1 MQSVRQVRD
10 TLLQVEPERHLPYL
24 HAGLSIAKV
33 TGVHVDIGRSRLLAA
48 VARYGSMTAAADRLS
63 YTPSAVSQQI
73 RKLEAELGL
82 QVLARH
88 AKGVDLTDAGRAVV
102 EHVAGIERE
111 LAALEEQLEHIRGA
125 RAGTLRLGTFPT
137 FGASLLPF
145 AITSFT
151 SRHPGVSLSVRSAR
165 LTGLLEL
172 LHTREIEM
180 AVLWDYKWSRLDEP
194 GLSVHELLQDPT
206 RLVVSDG
213 HRLARQESVGIA
225 QLARERWITR
235 ADHHPVVEVLL
246 RTCQAAGYEPAVA
259 FEAHDYQE
267 AQAMVAAGLG
277 VALVPQLAL
286 SGVREDVRVLDLGGQ
301 APSRRIMLA
310 HSADRS
316 PSPVGTAMAKILR
329 EVVRDG
335 GWHRGSASP

>member
-1 MQSVRQVRD
+1 
-10 TLLQVEPERHLPYL
+10 
-24 HAGLSIAKV
+24 
-33 TGVHVDIGRSRLLAA
+33 
-48 VARYGSMTAAADRLS
+48 MTAAAEQLA

-102 EHVAGIERE
+102 EHVAGIERR
-111 LAALEEQLEHIRGA
+111 LAALHEQLEDIRGA

-145 AITSFT
+145 AITGFA

-165 LTGLLEL
+165 LSGLLEL
-172 LHTREIEM
+172 LHTREIDM
-180 AVLWDYKWSRLDEP
+180 AVLWDYEWSRLDEA
-194 GLSVHELLQDPT
+194 GLSVRELLADPT
-206 RLVVSDG
+206 RLVVSAA
-213 HRLARQESVGIA
+213 HRLAGQDSVGVGE
-225 QLARERWITR
+225 LARERWITR
-235 ADHHPVVEVLL
+235 ADHHPVAEVLL
-246 RTCQAAGYEPAVA
+246 RTCQAAGYEPVVS

-286 SGVREDVRVLDLGGQ
+286 SGVREDVRVLGLGGE

-310 HSADRS
+310 HSADRA
-316 PSPVGTAMAKILR
+316 PSPVGTAMTKILR
-329 EVVRDG
+329 QVAREGGRDIG
-335 GWHRGSASP
+335 TAAAP

>member
-1 MQSVRQVRD
+1 
-10 TLLQVEPERHLPYL
+10 
-24 HAGLSIAKV
+24 
-33 TGVHVDIGRSRLLAA
+33 VHVDIGRSMLLAA
-48 VARYGSMTAAADRLS
+48 VARHGSMTAAADRLA

-82 QVLARH
+82 RVLARH

-102 EHVAGIERE
+102 EHVAGMERE
-111 LAALEEQLEHIRGA
+111 LAALRERLEDIRGA

-151 SRHPGVSLSVRSAR
+151 ANHPDVSLSVRSAR
-165 LTGLLEL
+165 LSGLLEL

-180 AVLWDYKWSRLDEP
+180 AVLWDYRWSRLDEA
-194 GLSVHELLQDPT
+194 GLSVRELLTDPT
-206 RLVVSDG
+206 RLVVSAG
-213 HRLARQESVGIA
+213 HPLARRGAVGVDE
-225 QLARERWITR
+225 LAGERWITR
-235 ADHHPVVEVLL
+235 ADRHPVVEVLL
-246 RTCQAAGYEPAVA
+246 RTCQAAGFEPAVA

-286 SGVREDVRVLDLGGQ
+286 SGVREDVRVLDLGGG

-329 EVVRDG
+329 RVVRDAG
-335 GWHRGSASP
+335 

>member
-1 MQSVRQVRD
+1 M
-10 TLLQVEPERHLPYL
+10 
-24 HAGLSIAKV
+24 
-33 TGVHVDIGRSRLLAA
+33 LLAA
-48 VARYGSMTAAADRLS
+48 VARYGSMTAAAEQLT

-73 RKLEAELGL
+73 RKLEGELGL

-111 LAALEEQLEHIRGA
+111 LAALREQLEHIRGA
-125 RAGTLRLGTFPT
+125 RAGSLRLGTFPT

-151 SRHPGVSLSVRSAR
+151 SRHPEVSLSVRSAR
-165 LTGLLEL
+165 LSGLLEL
-172 LHTREIEM
+172 LHAREIEM
-180 AVLWDYKWSRLDEP
+180 AVLWDYEWSRLDEP
-194 GLSVHELLQDPT
+194 GLSVRQLLVDPT
-206 RLVVSDG
+206 RLVVSDS
-213 HRLARQESVGIA
+213 HRLAKQTRVGFAELA
-225 QLARERWITR
+225 QERWITR
-235 ADHHPVVEVLL
+235 ADRHPVVEVLL
-246 RTCQAAGYEPAVA
+246 RTCQAAGYEPTVA

-286 SGVREDVRVLDLGGQ
+286 TGLREDVRVLDLGGQ

-310 HSADRS
+310 HSAGLA

-329 EVVRDG
+329 QVVREG
-335 GWHRGSASP
+335 GWHRDAASS

>member
-1 MQSVRQVRD
+1 M
-10 TLLQVEPERHLPYL
+10 
-24 HAGLSIAKV
+24 
-33 TGVHVDIGRSRLLAA
+33 HVDIGRSRLLAA
-48 VARYGSMTAAADRLS
+48 VARYGSMTAAADKLA

-73 RKLEAELGL
+73 RKLETELGL

-111 LAALEEQLEHIRGA
+111 LAALHERLEDIRGA

-151 SRHPGVSLSVRSAR
+151 SRHPDVSLSVRSAR
-165 LTGLLEL
+165 LSGLLEL

-180 AVLWDYKWSRLDEP
+180 AVLWDYTWSRLDEG
-194 GLSVHELLQDPT
+194 GLSVHDLLTDPT
-206 RLVVSDG
+206 RLVVSDSHPLA
-213 HRLARQESVGIA
+213 HRTAVDVAELAQ
-225 QLARERWITR
+225 ERWITR

-246 RTCQAAGYEPAVA
+246 RTCQSAGYEPAVA

-286 SGVREDVRVLDLGGQ
+286 SGVREDVRVLDLTGQ

-329 EVVRDG
+329 QVVWDG
-335 GWHRGSASP
+335 GWHREPPAPE

>member
-1 MQSVRQVRD
+1 M
-10 TLLQVEPERHLPYL
+10 
-24 HAGLSIAKV
+24 
-33 TGVHVDIGRSRLLAA
+33 HVDIGRSRLLAA
-48 VARYGSMTAAADRLS
+48 VARHGSMTAAAERLA

-82 QVLARH
+82 QVLDRH

-102 EHVAGIERE
+102 EHVAGIERQV
-111 LAALEEQLEHIRGA
+111 AALREELEHIRGA

-151 SRHPGVSLSVRSAR
+151 SQHPGVSLSVRSAR

-180 AVLWDYKWSRLDEP
+180 AVLWDYEWSRLDEP
-194 GLSVHELLQDPT
+194 GLSIQQLLLDPT
-206 RLVVSDG
+206 RLVVSAG
-213 HRLARQESVGIA
+213 HRLAGQDSTGFAE
-225 QLARERWITR
+225 LAREQWITR
-235 ADHHPVVEVLL
+235 ADRHPVVDVLL
-246 RTCQAAGYEPAVA
+246 RTCQTAGFEPAVA

-301 APSRRIMLA
+301 APARRIMLA
-310 HSADRS
+310 RSADRA
-316 PSPVGTAMAKILR
+316 PSPVGTAMTRILR
-329 EVVRDG
+329 EVVRSETARSETARSAAPRG
-335 GWHRGSASP
+335 GRDREA

>member
-1 MQSVRQVRD
+1 M
-10 TLLQVEPERHLPYL
+10 
-24 HAGLSIAKV
+24 
-33 TGVHVDIGRSRLLAA
+33 LLAA
-48 VARYGSMTAAADRLS
+48 VARYGSMTAAAEQLA

-73 RKLEAELGL
+73 RKLEGELGL
-82 QVLARH
+82 RVLSRH

-111 LAALEEQLEHIRGA
+111 LAALREQLEHIRGA

-145 AITSFT
+145 AITRFT
-151 SRHPGVSLSVRSAR
+151 AHHQEVSLTVRSAR
-165 LTGLLEL
+165 LSGLLEL
-172 LHTREIEM
+172 LHSREIEM
-180 AVLWDYKWSRLDEP
+180 AVLWDYEWSRLDEP
-194 GLSVHELLQDPT
+194 GLSVHQLLLDPT
-206 RLVVSDG
+206 RLVVSDS
-213 HRLARQESVGIA
+213 HHLAQRTSAGIA
-225 QLARERWITR
+225 ELAQERWITR
-235 ADHHPVVEVLL
+235 ADHHPVSGVLL
-246 RTCQAAGYEPAVA
+246 RTCQAAGYEPTVA

-310 HSADRS
+310 NSADRT

-329 EVVRDG
+329 QVVREG
-335 GWHRGSASP
+335 GWHRESAS